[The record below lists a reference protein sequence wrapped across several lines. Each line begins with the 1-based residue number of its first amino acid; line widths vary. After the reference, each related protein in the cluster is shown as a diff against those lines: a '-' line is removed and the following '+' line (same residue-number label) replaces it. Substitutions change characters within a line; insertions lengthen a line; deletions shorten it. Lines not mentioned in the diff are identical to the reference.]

1 VNKGYDGSRRDDLQ
15 SWLYMIVYF
24 LKGTLPWK
32 KISVMNEYTREN
44 RILEMKEA
52 TTNEELCEGLPA
64 GFQQLGKYI
73 SSLKFTERPSYS
85 FMKNLLRDMLKAM
98 GEEFDSVYDW
108 MLVIPPHH
116 SPANLVECLTMHLPM
131 IPNEE
136 AFLK

>member
-1 VNKGYDGSRRDDLQ
+1 MNKGYDGSRRDDLQ

-98 GEEFDSVYDW
+98 GEEFDSVCD
-108 MLVIPPHH
+108 
-116 SPANLVECLTMHLPM
+116 
-131 IPNEE
+131 
-136 AFLK
+136 